1 VVPTDDEE
9 VPYLISA
16 PTMEV
21 PMNVANTANAY
32 QAMRALLRAAA
43 RFNQRHPG
51 AIRTIAIPG
60 LCTGT
65 GGMAPETAAHQ
76 MRSAYG
82 AWLNEA

>member
-1 VVPTDDEE
+1 
-9 VPYLISA
+9 
-16 PTMEV
+16 
-21 PMNVANTANAY
+21 MNVANTANAY

-65 GGMAPETAAHQ
+65 RGMDPDTAARQ
-76 MRSAYG
+76 MRAAYDS
-82 AWLNEA
+82 WLDEA